1 MAPSASNHKVNHQWS
16 INSELVSPIIFC
28 LSVKGCF
35 SYTIG
40 YASPHLP
47 ILVHAAAAKSRQS
60 CQTLCDP
67 RDGSPPGSSVHGIFQ
82 ARVLEWIAIAFPDFS
97 PLKNLM
103 EATNLPPKMQRWK
116 VWQEIS
122 GGYWVLKPLLR
133 TMIWV
138 ITCLTLPNNFKVIQT
153 TIMFD
158 FQENIQ
164 KTAFISII
172 ICIENFWNHIQE
184 IMNHGSFWEKGLGS
198 GMRGRFTFFHW
209 LWFYTVQ
216 FFFIM
221 YKNIF

>member
-1 MAPSASNHKVNHQWS
+1 MAA
-16 INSELVSPIIFC
+16 
-28 LSVKGCF
+28 
-35 SYTIG
+35 
-40 YASPHLP
+40 
-47 ILVHAAAAKSRQS
+47 AAAAKSRQS

-67 RDGSPPGSSVHGIFQ
+67 RDGSPPLCHPWDSPGKNIGVGCHFLLQCMKLKSESEVTQSCLTLRNPMDCSLPGSSIYGIFQ